1 MDVLVDTSVWS
12 LALRRLKTDVNTGEK
27 RLAADLGDLIRD
39 DRARLIGPI
48 RQELL
53 SGIREQGQYERIKGY
68 LRPFPDEAL
77 FREDYEHAARCY
89 NQCRSRGI
97 TGSQVDFLMCAVA
110 LDRSWQILT
119 ADVDFR
125 SYAKVLSIQLFGA

>member
-12 LALRRLKTDVNTGEK
+12 LALSLQAEVNAVEK
-27 RLAADLGDLIRD
+27 RLTAALGDLIRD

-53 SGIREQGQYERIKGY
+53 SGIRDQVQYERIKGY

-77 FREDYEHAARCY
+77 FREDYEHAARCC

-97 TGSQVDFLMCAVA
+97 TGSGVDFLICAVA

-125 SYAKVLSIQLFGA
+125 SYSKVLSIQLLGA